1 MAAQETT
8 IVFFWS
14 DQMFS
19 QYSLQDLLLSV
30 CYYGRP
36 RFDPWVGKIFW
47 RRKWQLTPVFLPG
60 ESQGRKSL
68 VGYSPR
74 GRKESDMTEWLHFI
88 SLHFRAVLRHTC
100 DINLETRIR
109 SSCHPLPPLL
119 SWSCQTAGFK
129 SEMAM
134 AEPLCWE
141 VGEFKDAMNFLKL
154 GSVSSF
160 SINLSVLHALQCSD
174 QETMAQ
180 QT

>member
-1 MAAQETT
+1 MCMSGFPGGSEDKASACSAGDPGL
-8 IVFFWS
+8 IPG
-14 DQMFS
+14 
-19 QYSLQDLLLSV
+19 L
-30 CYYGRP
+30 GR
-36 RFDPWVGKIFW
+36 F
-47 RRKWQLTPVFLPG
+47 PG
-60 ESQGRKSL
+60 EGNGNPLEYSCLENPMDRGAR